1 MRILGV
7 DDNTD
12 ITKLLNT
19 ILSSEGHEFSSVDN
33 GREGLKRMREQS
45 YDLIFL
51 DLSMPGFSG
60 LDVVEELVKDG
71 NINKQ
76 KIVLFTAS
84 SVSDVEINNLIK
96 KGVHS
101 CLRKPVDIDAVLDK
115 VSQFQ

>member
-60 LDVVEELVKDG
+60 LDVVRRACQGRQHQQTK
-71 NINKQ
+71 N
-76 KIVLFTAS
+76 
-84 SVSDVEINNLIK
+84 
-96 KGVHS
+96 
-101 CLRKPVDIDAVLDK
+101 CPVYSIF
-115 VSQFQ
+115 SI